1 MDAPAH
7 HLDWTHIRA
16 FLAVAETGSLSAA
29 ARALGLS
36 QPTIG
41 RHIHALEHQVGG
53 ALFTRNPRG
62 LSLTDHGQSLRPAA
76 SAMRDAARALELTA
90 AGRDDRAAGPV
101 RLTASI
107 YVSVY
112 ILPPI
117 LAGLRR
123 AHPEI
128 EIELVP
134 SDASENLLF
143 HEADIALRMYP
154 PEQLEMITRH
164 LGDLPLGLYA
174 TPDYLDARGRPEDF
188 ADLMAHEVVGYDR
201 DDRIVKGFRDAGL
214 PVSRDWFP
222 VRCDDQVAYW
232 ELVCAGCGIGI
243 AQTVVGEPD
252 PRVARVL
259 PEAQMPAL
267 PVWITAHEATRHT
280 PRVAAVW
287 AALASGLARLLS

>member
-1 MDAPAH
+1 MNTPAH
-7 HLDWTHIRA
+7 HLDWSHIRA

-36 QPTIG
+36 QPTLG
-41 RHIHALEHQVGG
+41 RHIRALEDQVGG
-53 ALFTRNPRG
+53 PLFTRNPRG
-62 LSLTDHGQSLRPAA
+62 LTPTERG
-76 SAMRDAARALELTA
+76 RALWPGAMAMQEGAGAMELAA

-101 RLTASI
+101 RLTASV

-123 AHPEI
+123 THPEI
-128 EIELVP
+128 AIELVP

-143 HEADIALRMYP
+143 HEADIALRMYR

-174 TPDYLDARGRPEDF
+174 TPDYLAEKGMPGDF
-188 ADLMAHEVVGYDR
+188 ADIMAHDVVGYDR

-214 PVSRDWFP
+214 AVTRTWFP

-232 ELVCAGCGIGI
+232 ALTCAGCGIGI
-243 AQTVVGEPD
+243 AQTVVGDAD
-252 PRVARVL
+252 PRVIRVL
-259 PEAQMPAL
+259 PEAPLPNL

-280 PRVAAVW
+280 PRVSTVW
-287 AALASGLARLLS
+287 AVLSEGLAPLLS